1 MIRLV
6 RVKVVSGKA
15 EEFDAEG
22 LSFASGESVI
32 VDTDKGSALG
42 KVLSPPYEKERRL
55 LLRTPRKVVRKATPE
70 DLAQFEKNRQL
81 EKDAFQFCLRKVKEK
96 GLNMKLVKTE
106 VLLDRSKI
114 LFYFTAEK
122 RVDFRELVRDLAA
135 EFKMRIEMRQIGVR
149 DEAKMV
155 CGLGG
160 CGRELCCATYLNRFD
175 LVSVKMA
182 KEQNLALNPT
192 KISGICGRLMCCL
205 AFEYPTYVELKKDLP
220 KVGKHIVIKSG
231 KGKVIR
237 QNVLNQTVT
246 VELEEGGGEVTVHV
260 SEIS

>member
-1 MIRLV
+1 MIHLV
-6 RVKVVSGKA
+6 FVKQANGKA
-15 EEFDAEG
+15 EEFDAG
-22 LSFASGESVI
+22 DLSLEVGENVI
-32 VDTDKGSALG
+32 VDMEKGQVLG
-42 KVLSPPYEKERRL
+42 KVLSPPQQKEKRFL
-55 LLRTPRKVVRKATPE
+55 LKSPRKVIRKATPE
-70 DLAQFEKNRQL
+70 DLDQFHRNEEL
-81 EKDAFQFCLRKVKEK
+81 EKDAFAFCLRKIRER

-106 VLLDRSKI
+106 VLLDRSKA
-114 LFYFTAEK
+114 LFYFTSEK

-135 EFKMRIEMRQIGVR
+135 EFRMRIEMRQIGVR

-155 CGLGG
+155 CGLGS
-160 CGRELCCATYLNRFD
+160 CGRELCCAKFMNRFE

-205 AFEYPTYVELKKDLP
+205 AYEYPTYLELKKDLP
-220 KVGKHIVIKSG
+220 KVGKHIVTRSG

-246 VELEEGGGEVTVHV
+246 VELEEGGEITIHA
-260 SEIS
+260 SEI

>member
-6 RVKVVSGKA
+6 FVKLGYGKA
-15 EEFDAEG
+15 DEFDARDLVLEV
-22 LSFASGESVI
+22 GENVI
-32 VDTDKGSALG
+32 VDTEKGQVLG
-42 KVLSPPYEKERRL
+42 RVLCAPQEKEKRFL
-55 LLRTPRKVVRKATPE
+55 LKSPKRVIRKATPE
-70 DLAQFEKNRQL
+70 DLEQFHRNEQL
-81 EKDAFQFCLRKVKEK
+81 EKDAFAFCLRKIKEK
-96 GLNMKLVKTE
+96 GLSMKLVKTE
-106 VLLDRSKI
+106 VLLDRSKA
-114 LFYFTAEK
+114 LFYFTSEK

-135 EFKMRIEMRQIGVR
+135 EFRMRIEMRQIGVR

-155 CGLGG
+155 CGLGS
-160 CGRELCCATYLNRFD
+160 CGRELCCARFMNRFE

-205 AFEYPTYVELKKDLP
+205 AYEYPTYLELKKDLP
-220 KVGKHIVIKSG
+220 KVGKHILTRSG

-246 VELEEGGGEVTVHV
+246 VELEEGGEITIHA
-260 SEIS
+260 SEI

>member
-6 RVKVVSGKA
+6 LVKLVNGKA
-15 EEFDAEG
+15 EEFDAADLTLEV
-22 LSFASGESVI
+22 GENAI
-32 VDTDKGSALG
+32 VETEKGPVLG
-42 KVLSPPYEKERRL
+42 KVLRPPCEKERRFL
-55 LLRTPRKVVRKATPE
+55 VKTPGKAVRKATPE
-70 DLAQFEKNRQL
+70 DLQQFQRNQQL
-81 EKDAFQFCLRKVKEK
+81 EKQAFQFCLKKIAEK

-106 VLLDRSKI
+106 VLFDRSKT

-155 CGLGG
+155 CGIGG
-160 CGRELCCATYLNRFD
+160 CGRELCCASFLNRFD

-205 AFEYPTYVELKKDLP
+205 AYEYSTYCELKKNLP
-220 KVGKHIVIKSG
+220 KVGKSVVTRSG
-231 KGKVIR
+231 KGKIIR

-246 VELEEGGGEVTVHV
+246 VELEEGGEVTIHA
-260 SEIS
+260 SEI